1 MLFLHFSNFELVN
14 LTPRPRQFVKVA
26 IGKTSVLGGEGLRVS
41 RLKIPQLE
49 NPWALSHPCELIMG
63 QLFQFRWKNAK
74 STRKNGFNLN
84 NNMTKGPDQKGL
96 TARCWWVYRSPHW
109 GVTVTRFISHSQ
121 HALKASRLPLPISF
135 SGIISTRAFV
145 IFSQFQSVFFFLCD
159 FSSPLMENK
168 INDLKVDF
176 SFRILAGTC
185 LAQFTSPL
193 PFGHLEL
200 SLWLTEVE

>member
-1 MLFLHFSNFELVN
+1 M
-14 LTPRPRQFVKVA
+14 
-26 IGKTSVLGGEGLRVS
+26 
-41 RLKIPQLE
+41 
-49 NPWALSHPCELIMG
+49 
-63 QLFQFRWKNAK
+63 
-74 STRKNGFNLN
+74 
-84 NNMTKGPDQKGL
+84 
-96 TARCWWVYRSPHW
+96 
-109 GVTVTRFISHSQ
+109 
-121 HALKASRLPLPISF
+121 LKASRLPLPISF

-185 LAQFTSPL
+185 LAQLSLPL